1 MNVVQD
7 NDDVENRPFSI
18 AIVDNDAIA
27 LYAFTYIDRENAN
40 DAHYLD
46 SDNRS
51 RSTDQMP

>member
-18 AIVDNDAIA
+18 AIVDNDATVCI
-27 LYAFTYIDRENAN
+27 TYIDRENAN

-51 RSTDQMP
+51 RSVDPLP

>member
-27 LYAFTYIDRENAN
+27 LYALRTLIEKNAN

-51 RSTDQMP
+51 RSVDPLL